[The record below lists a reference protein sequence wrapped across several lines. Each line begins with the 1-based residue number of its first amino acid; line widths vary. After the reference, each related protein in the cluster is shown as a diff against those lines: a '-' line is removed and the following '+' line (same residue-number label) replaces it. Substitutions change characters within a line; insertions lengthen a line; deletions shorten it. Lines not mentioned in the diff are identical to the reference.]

1 MVKLSKI
8 LSLQDRNKVC
18 GIRDQKPWVR
28 AGCGVRD
35 HNLSHFWDQGLE
47 FSLQNLVSLKQNTLR
62 YDSEN
67 DLVAERASHFIW
79 LKRDNKVWL

>member
-1 MVKLSKI
+1 MW
-8 LSLQDRNKVC
+8 
-18 GIRDQKPWVR
+18 DQRSGALGSGWVW
-28 AGCGVRD
+28 GQGSQ
-35 HNLSHFWDQGLE
+35 LSHFWDQGLE

-79 LKRDNKVWL
+79 LKRDDKVWL